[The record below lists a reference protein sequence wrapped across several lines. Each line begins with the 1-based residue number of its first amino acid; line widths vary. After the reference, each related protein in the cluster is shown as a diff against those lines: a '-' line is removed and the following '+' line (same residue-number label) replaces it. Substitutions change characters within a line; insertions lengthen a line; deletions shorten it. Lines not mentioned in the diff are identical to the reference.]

1 MDHSASA
8 HIPPGMGVSLPTSFV
23 CSMSVLIRR
32 VFITLYGAW
41 SSHSFAR
48 TQGASQ
54 ASAQGRLQGLPAVLW
69 PPGLLLNHQYLG
81 NQVPKPIQDFL
92 VPHASWLR
100 EKFSQSLCLLI
111 QSFLTTCAF
120 FGPGPMLGLESTK
133 STGT

>member
-1 MDHSASA
+1 
-8 HIPPGMGVSLPTSFV
+8 
-23 CSMSVLIRR
+23 MSVLIRR

-92 VPHASWLR
+92 LPMHR
-100 EKFSQSLCLLI
+100 EGQEAALGFFDSEKHFSVSEKLV
-111 QSFLTTCAF
+111 
-120 FGPGPMLGLESTK
+120 K
-133 STGT
+133 